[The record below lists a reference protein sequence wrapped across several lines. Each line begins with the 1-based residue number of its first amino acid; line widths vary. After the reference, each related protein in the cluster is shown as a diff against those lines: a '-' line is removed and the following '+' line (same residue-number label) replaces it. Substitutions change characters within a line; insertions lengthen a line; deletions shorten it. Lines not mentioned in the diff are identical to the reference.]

1 MTNFPCRHSATASL
15 SRVTQASFFCA
26 IMTLGLSLPAHA
38 EDPAQPSQNPAGE
51 NGQSGEQLPQKK
63 NQLPN
68 TTRVVPYKQ
77 NGKVVGLKFS
87 NITPKSS
94 FGRAGLQNNDV
105 VKMLN
110 GTPVTSYDQASK
122 IIAGN
127 KKVTAVVLRNDETIK
142 FDLNQPKNE
151 DDQGHVPKYLQERIQ
166 KGGQDV
172 TTK

>member
-1 MTNFPCRHSATASL
+1 MTKFPCRQSAAASL
-15 SRVTQASFFCA
+15 SRVARALFFCA
-26 IMTLGLSLPAHA
+26 ITALGLPLPALA
-38 EDPAQPSQNPAGE
+38 DDPAQPPQNTADE
-51 NGQSGEQLPQKK
+51 TGQTGEQLPPKQTK
-63 NQLPN
+63 LPN

-87 NITPKSS
+87 NVTPKSS

-110 GTPVTSYDQASK
+110 GTPITSYDQASK

-142 FDLNQPKNE
+142 FDLNQPKND

-166 KGGQDV
+166 KEGQNV

>member
-1 MTNFPCRHSATASL
+1 MTNFALRQD
-15 SRVTQASFFCA
+15 SRLLAMRVIQSSIACA
-26 IMTLGLSLPAHA
+26 ALVLGLPLISAA
-38 EDPAQPSQNPAGE
+38 EGPAQPAQTPVNEPGKI
-51 NGQSGEQLPQKK
+51 GLQDPQKK
-63 NQLPN
+63 TKMPD

-77 NGKVVGLKFS
+77 NGQVVGLKFS
-87 NITPKSS
+87 NIAPKSS
-94 FGRAGLQNNDV
+94 FGRAGLKNNDV

-110 GTPVTSYDQASK
+110 GTPITSYDQASK

-142 FDLNQPKNE
+142 FDLNQPNYE

-166 KGGQDV
+166 KSGQSL